1 MYSSFLL
8 PDVVYAHPA
17 DQRADLE
24 RWFAEV
30 RRDHPFAAM
39 SKADILAALRETREQ
54 AWNERYVNP
63 RRYIPVGRLTQF
75 TLTTFPTRIGVA
87 HQIAGDNTDTGAEGT
102 APQRSP
108 GTGRGRVPSG

>member
-54 AWNERYVNP
+54 VWNERYGNP
-63 RRYIPVGRLTQF
+63 RRHIPVGRLTQF

-87 HQIAGDNTDTGAEGT
+87 HQIAGANTDMGAEST
-102 APQRSP
+102 APRRSL
-108 GTGRGRVPSG
+108 GTGRGQVPSG